1 MVRGGEL
8 GDAVLP
14 FRNPAP
20 RQHFTSLNV
29 VRYVSFRIMAA
40 FITSLVICL
49 VLYPWFIR
57 ALQKRAVGQH
67 IRSDGPQSHLSK
79 EGTPTMGGALI
90 MVSIIMS
97 GFLWTQFMNPLVM
110 ITLGLGMVF
119 GIVGFVDD
127 LRKLGSRSSKGLS
140 VRFRLVVEFGAVVAV
155 MAWFMTQIG
164 SDISYDQRLFIP
176 FMSAERYWLD
186 LPLWLYLILAAIVI
200 VGTSNATNLTDG
212 LDGLAAGPVLTAAG
226 TLLILTYVTGAKLGG
241 FDISKYLLI
250 PKVIGAQE
258 LSIICSAVMGATI
271 GFLYYN
277 TYPAEIFMGDTG
289 SLGLGGLL
297 GAMAV
302 LTKNE
307 LLSVII
313 FGVFFFE
320 AVSVILQ
327 TTYFKFTRRR
337 IFPMSP
343 VHHSF
348 ELMGWPEP
356 KIVVRFWIISLLLAM
371 VALASIKVR

>member
-1 MVRGGEL
+1 
-8 GDAVLP
+8 
-14 FRNPAP
+14 
-20 RQHFTSLNV
+20 
-29 VRYVSFRIMAA
+29 MAA

>member
-1 MVRGGEL
+1 MLFYLAEFLREHVS
-8 GDAVLP
+8 
-14 FRNPAP
+14 
-20 RQHFTSLNV
+20 SLNV

-40 FITSLVICL
+40 FITSLIICL

-67 IRSDGPQSHLSK
+67 IREDGPESHLSK
-79 EGTPTMGGALI
+79 AGTPTMGGALI
-90 MVSIIMS
+90 MVSILIS
-97 GFLWTQFMNPLVM
+97 GLMWTQLENPLVQ
-110 ITLGLGMVF
+110 ITMGLGLLF
-119 GIVGFVDD
+119 GAIGFVDD
-127 LRKLGSRSSKGLS
+127 MRKLRSGSSKGLS
-140 VRFRLVVEFGAVVAV
+140 VRIRLLVEFGVVIGVIAY
-155 MAWFMTQIG
+155 FMTFLG
-164 SDISYDQRLFIP
+164 PEISYDQRLYIP
-176 FMSAERYWLD
+176 FVSVEKYWLD
-186 LPLWLYLILAAIVI
+186 LPLIAYLLLAGVVI

-226 TLLILTYVTGAKLGG
+226 ALLILTYVTGARLGT
-241 FDISKYLLI
+241 FDLSTYLLI
-250 PKVIGAQE
+250 PKVVGAQE
-258 LSIICSAVMGATI
+258 LSILCSAVMGATI
-271 GFLYYN
+271 GFLYFN
-277 TYPAEIFMGDTG
+277 AYPAEIFMGDTG

-297 GAMAV
+297 GTMAV

-313 FGVFFFE
+313 FGIFFFE

-343 VHHSF
+343 IHHSF

>member
-1 MVRGGEL
+1 MLFHLSEFLREYVS
-8 GDAVLP
+8 
-14 FRNPAP
+14 
-20 RQHFTSLNV
+20 SLNV

-57 ALQKRAVGQH
+57 ALSQRAVGQK
-67 IRSDGPQSHLSK
+67 IRKEGPKSHMSK

-90 MVSIIMS
+90 MVSILLS
-97 GFLWTQFMNPLVM
+97 GLMWTQLDNPLVLLTM
-110 ITLGLGMVF
+110 SLGFVF
-119 GIVGFVDD
+119 SAVGFVDD
-127 LRKLGSRSSKGLS
+127 LSKLHSSSARGLS
-140 VRFRLVVEFGAVVAV
+140 VKIRLAVELGVVIGA
-155 MAWFMTQIG
+155 MSLFMVFVG
-164 SDISYDQRLFIP
+164 PEVSYDQRLYIP
-176 FMSAERYWLD
+176 FMSAEKYWLE
-186 LPLWLYLILAAIVI
+186 LPLVVYLLLAAVVI
-200 VGTSNATNLTDG
+200 TGTSNATNLTDG
-212 LDGLAAGPVLTAAG
+212 LDGLAAGPVLTAAA
-226 TLLILTYVTGAKLGG
+226 TLLILTYITGATLGT

-250 PKVIGAQE
+250 PKVVGAQE

-297 GAMAV
+297 GTMAV

-307 LLSVII
+307 LLSIII
-313 FGVFFFE
+313 FGIFLFE
-320 AVSVILQ
+320 AVSVIVQ
-327 TTYFKFTRRR
+327 TTYFRFTGRR